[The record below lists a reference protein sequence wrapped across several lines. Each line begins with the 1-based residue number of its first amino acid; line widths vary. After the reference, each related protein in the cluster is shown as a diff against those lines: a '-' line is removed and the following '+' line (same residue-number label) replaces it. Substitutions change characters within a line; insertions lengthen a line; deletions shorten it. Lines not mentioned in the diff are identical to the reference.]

1 MHDLEES
8 IRSSALRRRGELID
22 ESYRLGAL
30 LGIGGM
36 GVVYAAIQCSL
47 GRTVALKL
55 PRPELASDP
64 VARGRFRTEAL
75 AGSRINHRNV
85 ARVLDFGEVHGTPY
99 LVMEYIA
106 GPRLGDL
113 VLKRGPL
120 PLAFAIDLTMQIL
133 AGLQDAHANGIVH
146 SDVKCDN
153 ILVSLERDGRV
164 SPRLIDFGLA
174 RFVDE
179 PRAACADG
187 KRLIA
192 GTAEYLAPELIHG
205 EVSTFAS
212 DVYAA
217 GALLYEMVSGATP
230 FAGGTRAQVMCRQ
243 LDDDPVPLSWRAPDR
258 GVSPL
263 LDDLV
268 VRALAKDPAARFVDA
283 AAFGAALA
291 RVTTDGERARP
302 SRSWLAAGSAAFSAE
317 GATASMSADGV
328 SHARSSLAS
337 EGPLVGS
344 PLAERRHAVGG
355 AILRGDGDAI
365 AVAYLELSRAL
376 IDAHQLP
383 IAITELEEGVELLSA
398 SSNAARRSPQ
408 WRLLLSLAALYDGQG
423 DRARARVTTCA
434 ARDQAVAAGSA
445 VGRECA
451 ERLWTRL
458 ARGDS
463 TTCSPPPWDHAPS
476 P

>member
-1 MHDLEES
+1 MYDDGES
-8 IRSSALRRRGELID
+8 TGSRALRRRGDLID
-22 ESYRLGAL
+22 GSYRLWPI

-36 GVVYAAIQCSL
+36 GVVYAATQCSL

-55 PRPELASDP
+55 MRPELVSDP

-85 ARVLDFGEVHGTPY
+85 VHVLDFGEVYGAPY

-120 PLAFAIDLTMQIL
+120 PVAFAIEIAVQIL
-133 AGLQDAHANGIVH
+133 AGLQDAHANGIAH

-153 ILVSLERDGRV
+153 ILVSIERDGRAA
-164 SPRLIDFGLA
+164 PRLIDFGLA

-179 PRAACADG
+179 PRAASADG

-205 EVSTFAS
+205 GASTFAS

-217 GALLYEMVSGATP
+217 GALLYELVAGATP
-230 FAGGTRAQVMCRQ
+230 FAGGTRAQIMCRQ

-263 LDDLV
+263 LDELV
-268 VRALAKDPAARFVDA
+268 GRALAKDPAARFVDA
-283 AAFGAALA
+283 AAFGAALT
-291 RVTTDGERARP
+291 RVTPDGERARP
-302 SRSWLAAGSAAFSAE
+302 SRSWLAAGSVAFSAE

-328 SHARSSLAS
+328 LHARSSPAPGG
-337 EGPLVGS
+337 ELVRS
-344 PLAERRHAVGG
+344 PLDERRHAVGG

-365 AVAYLELSRAL
+365 AIAYLELSRAL

-383 IAITELEEGVELLSA
+383 IAITELEAGVELLSA
-398 SSNAARRSPQ
+398 SGGAARRAPQ

-423 DRARARVTTCA
+423 DRARARAITCA
-434 ARDQAVAAGSA
+434 AREQAVAAGSA
-445 VGRECA
+445 VGRERA

-458 ARGDS
+458 ARGDPAA
-463 TTCSPPPWDHAPS
+463 CSPPPWDRAP
-476 P
+476 